1 MATTLNTQR
10 QCERFPVFSPH
21 SVPIYKYSTN
31 KEGDLTLER
40 VIAFTAHDSFKTE
53 SEGLS
58 KISFDQYDLVEVG
71 NSEAS
76 LKKYIT
82 IPFRKIEKYF
92 DSAMFIP
99 GLGYF
104 SVNTS
109 KTSGIWYDLPYTKK
123 LKDNDAGELL
133 ENNFSSYMEYSVILA
148 EENLQFEVVTPELS
162 LEGKNTGAGFTD
174 PHKAGEHS
182 ISMMELI
189 KHAREK
195 RKYIQSKGQWFKIPE
210 AISSFEWGLDESDDL
225 LKLDTIGLLRFRASV
240 GEFDGL
246 NGSKELIESL
256 RIVSTLK
263 NDAPPQLSNT
273 NLNLRSYQND
283 GYGWLWWLY
292 SRNLHGLLADD
303 MGPVNTPVYGSPICS
318 SANGRTSKDAPLLVV
333 CPTTVLEHWEDKIIE
348 FSHD

>member
-1 MATTLNTQR
+1 M
-10 QCERFPVFSPH
+10 
-21 SVPIYKYSTN
+21 
-31 KEGDLTLER
+31 
-40 VIAFTAHDSFKTE
+40 TE

-92 DSAMFIP
+92 SDSAMFIP

-148 EENLQFEVVTPELS
+148 EENLAKFEVVTPELS
-162 LEGKNTGAGFTD
+162 SLEVKKNTRSWFYLD
-174 PHKAGEHS
+174 PQYKAGEHS

-195 RKYIQSKGQWFKIPE
+195 KEKIHSIKGSMVQNPR
-210 AISSFEWGLDESDDL
+210 S
-225 LKLDTIGLLRFRASV
+225 
-240 GEFDGL
+240 
-246 NGSKELIESL
+246 NQ
-256 RIVSTLK
+256 
-263 NDAPPQLSNT
+263 QL
-273 NLNLRSYQND
+273 
-283 GYGWLWWLY
+283 
-292 SRNLHGLLADD
+292 
-303 MGPVNTPVYGSPICS
+303 
-318 SANGRTSKDAPLLVV
+318 
-333 CPTTVLEHWEDKIIE
+333 
-348 FSHD
+348 